1 MKKLIS
7 LVSSISVVAL
17 LAACG
22 GGGDDGLAT
31 ATPSTTTTTPATTT
45 TTGAAAKYVG
55 TWVGCFPNGTNAST
69 RETLVLTQQ
78 GPDSLSTASTE
89 TSFAAASC
97 GGAAGTTKTSS
108 DTAALAGT
116 KTIGTDTVD
125 KVIVTQKDRPPQKQV
140 LLVKG
145 TAPAMLFVGKGLAD
159 GGTVDAEGYPT
170 TLDSLGFSK
179 Q

>member
-7 LVSSISVVAL
+7 LVSGMSVVAL

-22 GGGDDGLAT
+22 GGGDDGPAT

-45 TTGAAAKYVG
+45 TTTAAAKYVG
-55 TWVGCFPNGTNAST
+55 TWVGCFPNGTNASS

-78 GPDSLSTASTE
+78 GPDSLSGATTK
-89 TSFAAASC
+89 TNFAAASC
-97 GGAAGTTKTSS
+97 GGAAGITKTDSS
-108 DTAALAGT
+108 TVALAGT
-116 KTIGTDTVD
+116 KTIGADTVD
-125 KVIVTQKDRPPQKQV
+125 KGILTQKDQPPQKQV

-145 TAPAMLFVGKGLAD
+145 TAPAMLFSGKGPED

-170 TLDSLGFSK
+170 TLQSLGYSK

>member
-7 LVSSISVVAL
+7 LVSGMLVVAL

-22 GGGDDGLAT
+22 GGGDDGPAT
-31 ATPSTTTTTPATTT
+31 ATPSTTTTTPTTT
-45 TTGAAAKYVG
+45 TTTAAAAKYVG
-55 TWVGCFPNGTNAST
+55 TWVGCFPNGTNASS

-78 GPDSLSTASTE
+78 GPDGLSAASTE
-89 TSFAAASC
+89 TNFAAASC
-97 GGAAGTTKTSS
+97 GGAAGTTKTNSA
-108 DTAALAGT
+108 TAALAGT

-125 KVIVTQKDRPPQKQV
+125 KGIVTQKDRPPQKQV

-145 TAPAMLFVGKGLAD
+145 TAPAMLFFGKQSED

-170 TLDSLGFSK
+170 TLESLGFS
-179 Q
+179 QQ